1 MKLSISNIAWSAE
14 HDEEMYAYLKE
25 QGFKGLE
32 IAPTR
37 IIPENPYL
45 QIDKAREWANNLKAK
60 YGLIVPS
67 MQSIWFGRQ
76 ENIFVSEENRKFLK
90 MYTMQ
95 AILFAEAIGCK
106 NLVFGC
112 PRNRDTADPKGCL
125 PVAKEFFKEVGDF
138 AYEHHT
144 VVALEPNP
152 SIYNT
157 RFLNTTRQA
166 AEVADWLSSQG
177 VKVNVDLGT
186 IIENNEDIE
195 YLNSIPSLVNHV
207 HISEPY
213 LNKIVSSPLHH
224 QLRKILDDIRYDGFI
239 SIEMKNSNDLDAV
252 KTVMNYVKS
261 IFG

>member
-14 HDEEMYAYLKE
+14 HDEEMYACLKK

-76 ENIFVSEENRKFLK
+76 ENIFVSEESRKFLK
-90 MYTMQ
+90 VYTMQ
-95 AILFAEAIGCK
+95 TILFAEAVGCK

-125 PVAKEFFKEVGDF
+125 PVAKKFFKEIGDF

-157 RFLNTTRQA
+157 RFLNTTQQA
-166 AEVADWLSSQG
+166 AEVADWVSSQG
-177 VKVNVDLGT
+177 IKVNVDLGA
-186 IIENNEDIE
+186 IIENHEDIE
-195 YLNSIPSLVNHV
+195 YLSGIASLINHV

-213 LNKIVSSPLHH
+213 LNKIVSSPLHY

-239 SIEMKNSNDLDAV
+239 SIEMKDENDLDGV
-252 KTVMNYVKS
+252 KAVMNYVKS